1 MGKLTEPPCCDNAI
15 HPHHSARVRLRLEQT
30 IPGCEWLLDRW
41 SDLMRRLYS
50 EVAARSIVS
59 EIDTRAATAKNR
71 TGSRC
76 LRSGGLE
83 GKDMQRPPI
92 DLRSDTV
99 TKPTPGMRRAMAEAE
114 VGDDVFGDD
123 PTVKR
128 LEART
133 AELLGKEEALF
144 VPSGTMANQIGI
156 GVNTQPGD
164 ELLCAATSHV
174 YVWEAGGI
182 ARLSGVTARTFE
194 GDGGLLSLEDLRH
207 AIRPANDVHYVRT
220 RLICLEN
227 THNRGGGRVH
237 PIGEIAKIA
246 RWAREHD
253 LAMHLDG
260 ARLMNAVAASGRT
273 ARDWCQHFDTV
284 SICFSKG
291 LGAPIGS
298 ALAGSSDSIRR
309 ARRLRKLFGGG
320 MRQVGII
327 AAAALYALDH
337 HIDRLREDH
346 AQAQVLAEAFAC
358 TDGFTLE
365 SGPVETNLVWV
376 AVNPSMGTAAEVAAY
391 LASRGILVSVPGPQ
405 VIRAC
410 THLDV
415 TSEQV
420 EYVAQVIREIEPA
433 LISAMTLVY

>member
-1 MGKLTEPPCCDNAI
+1 
-15 HPHHSARVRLRLEQT
+15 
-30 IPGCEWLLDRW
+30 
-41 SDLMRRLYS
+41 
-50 EVAARSIVS
+50 
-59 EIDTRAATAKNR
+59 
-71 TGSRC
+71 
-76 LRSGGLE
+76 
-83 GKDMQRPPI
+83 MQRSPI

-128 LEART
+128 LEAKT
-133 AELLGKEEALF
+133 AELLGKEAALF

-194 GDGGLLSLEDLRH
+194 GDGGLLSFDDVRE
-207 AIRPANDVHYVRT
+207 AIRPVDDVHYVRT

-227 THNRGGGRVH
+227 THNRGGGRIH
-237 PIGEIAKIA
+237 AITSIAEIA
-246 RWAREHD
+246 RWAREHN

-260 ARLMNAVAASGRT
+260 ARLMNAVVGSGFQAHEW
-273 ARDWCQHFDTV
+273 ARHFDTV

-298 ALAGSSDSIRR
+298 ALAGSSDAIRR

-327 AAAALYALDH
+327 AAAALYALEH
-337 HIDRLREDH
+337 HVDRLIEDFCH
-346 AQAQVLAEAFAC
+346 ATILGDAFAN
-358 TDGFTLE
+358 TEGFALE

-376 AVNPSMGTAAEVAAY
+376 AVDPSVGTGAEVAAY
-391 LASRGILVSVPGPQ
+391 LSSRGILVSVPGPQ

-415 TSEQV
+415 TFEQV
-420 EYVAQVIREIEPA
+420 EYAAQVIREIEPA

>member
-1 MGKLTEPPCCDNAI
+1 
-15 HPHHSARVRLRLEQT
+15 
-30 IPGCEWLLDRW
+30 
-41 SDLMRRLYS
+41 
-50 EVAARSIVS
+50 
-59 EIDTRAATAKNR
+59 
-71 TGSRC
+71 
-76 LRSGGLE
+76 
-83 GKDMQRPPI
+83 MQRPPI

-128 LEART
+128 LEAKT
-133 AELLGKEEALF
+133 AELLGKEAALF

-164 ELLCAATSHV
+164 ELLCSATSHV

-194 GDGGLLSLEDLRH
+194 GDGGLLSIDDVRE
-207 AIRPANDVHYVRT
+207 AIRPVDDVHYVRT

-227 THNRGGGRVH
+227 THNRGGGRIH
-237 PIGEIAKIA
+237 PIADIVEIS
-246 RWAREHD
+246 RWARDHN
-253 LAMHLDG
+253 LARHLDG
-260 ARLMNAVAASGRT
+260 ARLMNAVVASGCP
-273 ARDWCQHFDTV
+273 AHEWAHHFDTV

-298 ALAGSSDSIRR
+298 ALAGSSDAIRR

-327 AAAALYALDH
+327 AAAALYALEH
-337 HIDRLREDH
+337 HIDRLSDDH
-346 AQAQVLAEAFAC
+346 AHAQVLADAFAG
-358 TDGFTLE
+358 TEGFALE

-376 AVNPSMGTAAEVAAY
+376 AVNPSVGTAAEVAAY
-391 LASRGILVSVPGPQ
+391 LSSRGILVSVPGPQ

-420 EYVAQVIREIEPA
+420 EYAARVIREIEPA